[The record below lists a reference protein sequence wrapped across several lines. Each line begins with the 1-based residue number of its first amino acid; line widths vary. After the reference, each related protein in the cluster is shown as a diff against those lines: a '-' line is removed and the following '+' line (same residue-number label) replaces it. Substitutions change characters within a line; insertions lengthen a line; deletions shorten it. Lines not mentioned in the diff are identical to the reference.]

1 MSDTLAFLKDAVSQY
16 EFSLKIRRALT
27 GVRLIDET
35 DEETFA
41 RVMRLAQ
48 KIICPTCR
56 GYGRTIVSDRP
67 WRDCQGAG
75 ECPIRPIRPSDP
87 TRP

>member
-1 MSDTLAFLKDAVSQY
+1 MTDSLAVLKDAVAQY
-16 EFSLKIRRALT
+16 EFSLKVRRALT
-27 GVRLIDET
+27 GVRLIDES

-48 KIICPTCR
+48 KVICPDCR
-56 GYGRTIVSDRP
+56 GYGRRPMSDEICP
-67 WRDCQGAG
+67 TCQLTG
-75 ECPIRPIRPSDP
+75 ERPITPSDP